1 MAIRNETQRG
11 SWWPEFISLEE
22 IPGWQEIKSVQRV
35 LKGWSGD
42 EKYQL
47 IFEGGQSYLLRISP
61 AEEFGRK
68 KTEFEIMTKLYEL
81 GMPIPQPISLGLC
94 ENTQQVLMVLAWRE
108 GEDAEGVLPTLSLQ
122 EQYKLGVWS
131 GQILKDIHSLP
142 TSNTLE
148 DWHLRFNRK
157 LDRNIKRY
165 LDCKVSFPKDDKMLS
180 YLKDNRHRLNHRP
193 QCFQHGDYHT
203 GNMVISENG
212 NLSIIDFNRWD
223 AGDPWE
229 EFNRIVWSAK
239 VSPEFATG
247 QLHGYFGG
255 VPPLD
260 FFYLLAFYMASN
272 TLSAIPWA
280 LSFSENEIR
289 VMISQSQDILNWFE
303 DMKNPVPSWY
313 FDPPLYTGVK

>member
-1 MAIRNETQRG
+1 MIENN
-11 SWWPEFISLEE
+11 
-22 IPGWQEIKSVQRV
+22 
-35 LKGWSGD
+35 
-42 EKYQL
+42 
-47 IFEGGQSYLLRISP
+47 
-61 AEEFGRK
+61 
-68 KTEFEIMTKLYEL
+68 KL
-81 GMPIPQPISLGLC
+81 
-94 ENTQQVLMVLAWRE
+94 V
-108 GEDAEGVLPTLSLQ
+108 
-122 EQYKLGVWS
+122 
-131 GQILKDIHSLP
+131 
-142 TSNTLE
+142 
-148 DWHLRFNRK
+148 
-157 LDRNIKRY
+157 
-165 LDCKVSFPKDDKMLS
+165 
-180 YLKDNRHRLNHRP
+180 
-193 QCFQHGDYHT
+193 
-203 GNMVISENG
+203 
-212 NLSIIDFNRWD
+212 IIDFDRYD
-223 AGDPWE
+223 YGDPWE